1 MDLLAELSNW
11 ITTVMDVPLG
21 WLAAIPRD
29 LAMVI
34 VAVGTS
40 MILTLARK
48 WTTDQDRLRRAKHDL
63 KRLKQLKREAKRA
76 KDKDAVKRVQTTIGM
91 INVMKMKAEG
101 KPLLVSIIPIAV
113 LAIWC
118 FGRLDYYPAE
128 VGDEVAVKAWYPL
141 SSISGEGKFSYS
153 YLVPP
158 PEETGIE
165 MASSP
170 IQEVVED
177 PEKNEAGETTNGYAE
192 WTIRPT
198 EEVESV
204 DLVLRHEGQTATHPF
219 SAGGWYYEPPLQ
231 LHENPKIEASQVDLT
246 QYKFLGIVPGIGIGR
261 KWYFLFMSFDEPYFL
276 APWIVA
282 YLIIVIPFVPILR
295 SVMKVY

>member
-1 MDLLAELSNW
+1 MEFLTELSNW
-11 ITTVMDVPLG
+11 ITAVMDIPLG

-48 WTTDQDRLRRAKHDL
+48 WTTNQDRLRRARHDL

-76 KDKDAVKRVQTTIGM
+76 KDKDAARRIQTTIGT
-91 INVMKMKAEG
+91 INLMKMKAEG
-101 KPLLVSIIPIAV
+101 MPLLASIIPIAV

-118 FGRLDYYPAE
+118 FGRLDYYPAD
-128 VGDEVAVKAWYPL
+128 VGDEVTVKAWYPL
-141 SSISGEGKFSYS
+141 SSISDPGTFSYS
-153 YLVPP
+153 YLIPP
-158 PEETGIE
+158 GEDGGLE
-165 MASSP
+165 MVSP
-170 IQEVVED
+170 PVQEIVED
-177 PEKNEAGETTNGYAE
+177 PVKGPGGKTTNGYAE

-198 EEVESV
+198 KKIESV
-204 DLVLRHEGQTATHPF
+204 DLAIRHKGETVRHPF

-231 LHENPKIEASQVDLT
+231 VHESPKIEATQVALT
-246 QYKFLGIVPGIGIGR
+246 QYKFLGIVPGIGAGR
-261 KWYFLFMSFDEPYFL
+261 KWYFLFLSFDKPYFL

-282 YLIIVIPFVPILR
+282 YLVIVIPFVPLLR
-295 SVMKVY
+295 KVMKVY